1 MFTVFDIQEFYP
13 STNEKLLNKAV
24 LVAQTYTDINQN
36 DMEKE
41 VIFHCRRP
49 LLFHDNEPCI
59 ERNSN
64 RDSDVTMES
73 YNGAEVCELAGLFML
88 NELSK
93 KFDKDNIELYRDD
106 GLSVSYYH
114 NGHQNDKVWR
124 KMIYIF
130 KRHHL
135 SLGIKSNLNLD
146 YLNITFDLTK
156 GLFKRY
162 NKTNSI
168 PRYVNGKSDHP
179 LSILKEV
186 LKSLSKCISSNS
198 CSKHV
203 LNAAE
208 PFYNYLLDK
217 CAIIIHC
224 R

>member
-41 VIFHCRRP
+41 VIFHCYRS

-59 ERNSN
+59 KKNSN
-64 RDSDVTMES
+64 GDSDVTMES

-88 NELSK
+88 NKLSK

-106 GLSVSYYH
+106 ELSVSYYD
-114 NGHQNDKVWR
+114 NGHQNNKVWR

-146 YLNITFDLTK
+146 YLNIT
-156 GLFKRY
+156 Y

-203 LNAAE
+203 
-208 PFYNYLLDK
+208 
-217 CAIIIHC
+217 
-224 R
+224 